1 VFKIYWGIY
10 ITVLIGNF
18 VGFGKG
24 DILGVSVKGGNIS
37 GRGTLNG
44 KFLVGTNILKC
55 KKFLD

>member
-1 VFKIYWGIY
+1 M
-10 ITVLIGNF
+10 TVLIGNL

-37 GRGTLNG
+37 GSGTLNG